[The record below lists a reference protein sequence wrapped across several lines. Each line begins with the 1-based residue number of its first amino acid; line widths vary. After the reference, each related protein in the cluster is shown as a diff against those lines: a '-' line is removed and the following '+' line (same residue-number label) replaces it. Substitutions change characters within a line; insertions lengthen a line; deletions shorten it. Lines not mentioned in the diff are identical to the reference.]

1 MISFFIPF
9 YNEVTKQKNLNS
21 FLKELNKFIKKN
33 KNNKNQFILYDDG
46 SNDETLDYLES
57 FKKKIKKKN
66 VNILRNYSNKGVGFS
81 FKNCL
86 KKCKTRFIFFLPGD
100 HDLDFKYLDD
110 INSYTK
116 LDLTLFFPINFEK
129 YSSGRYFLTM
139 LFRIIYGVTF
149 GIRVNYIQSPCLY
162 SVKELLRH
170 KFNSDRFSIWPEIN
184 TKLLKSNIKFTE
196 VPVKFKKKSIIDR
209 TVSFKNLLEV
219 ILMYLLTFF
228 EIKIFRRRKYSQNA
242 KKLYL

>member
-9 YNEVTKQKNLNS
+9 YNEVTKQKNLSS

-46 SNDETLDYLES
+46 SNDETFDYLES
-57 FKKKIKKKN
+57 FKKRIKKKN

-81 FKNCL
+81 FKNSL

-162 SVKELLRH
+162 SVKELLKH
-170 KFNSDRFSIWPEIN
+170 KFNFVN
-184 TKLLKSNIKFTE
+184 M
-196 VPVKFKKKSIIDR
+196 
-209 TVSFKNLLEV
+209 
-219 ILMYLLTFF
+219 MY
-228 EIKIFRRRKYSQNA
+228 S
-242 KKLYL
+242 